1 MQRFVFVPMV
11 ATFSCLFCGVQAF
24 CVKCQNSSQL
34 FFVLFSIWCPSIIID
49 GHASSDQSPGLMAI
63 KVHCFS
69 CLSFI
74 WVLWVRCRHI
84 SSLHHV
90 CDTWCMRRVKVIFNV
105 FSFFL
110 LCGNGRKDYHNC
122 FITTGLSGM
131 IINKKKHMISYW
143 QSGA

>member
-63 KVHCFS
+63 KVDCFS
-69 CLSFI
+69 CLSLI
-74 WVLWVRCRHI
+74 WVLWVRCCHI

-90 CDTWCMRRVKVIFNV
+90 CEHDVCVVLRSSSMFLV
-105 FSFFL
+105 SF
-110 LCGNGRKDYHNC
+110 CYVVMGEK
-122 FITTGLSGM
+122 IIIIALSQQDSLEWSS
-131 IINKKKHMISYW
+131 IKKKHMISYW